1 MTILE
6 GSLVLASTKQP
17 LELVQITDP
26 HLMASPDGHLLGM
39 KTLGSL
45 QQVLAV
51 MQAQATPDAV
61 LVTGDIAA
69 NGEPEAYDYLEA
81 SLPQSVTSAWLPGN
95 HDDRSKVGPGL
106 KKRFSRLVISE
117 HWNILLL
124 DTQAEGYVEGHLN
137 EHELDQLQT
146 AVEQAN
152 ADGKHL
158 LVATHHPLQPVGSAW
173 LDQQQ
178 VNNGKEALMMLGH
191 CRGVAAV
198 ISGHVHQATD
208 REVEGIRLLTT
219 PSTCIQFAPNSE
231 NFGLDDIDPGMRRLV
246 LHANGDIDTEV
257 IRVSCSDNR
266 PDFASKGYH

>member
-6 GSLVLASTKQP
+6 GSLVLDTKKDP

-39 KTLGSL
+39 KTLDSL

-69 NGEPEAYDYLEA
+69 DGEPEAYDYLEA

-106 KKRFSRLVISE
+106 RKRFSRLVISE

-124 DTQAEGYVEGHLN
+124 DTQAEGYVEGHLS
-137 EHELDQLQT
+137 EHELDQLQK
-146 AVEQAN
+146 AIEQAN
-152 ADGKHL
+152 ADRKHL
-158 LVATHHPLQPVGSAW
+158 LVATHHPLQPVRSAW

-178 VNNGKEALMMLGH
+178 VGNGKEALAMLGH

-198 ISGHVHQATD
+198 TSGHVHQATD

-219 PSTCIQFAPNSE
+219 P
-231 NFGLDDIDPGMRRLV
+231 
-246 LHANGDIDTEV
+246 
-257 IRVSCSDNR
+257 
-266 PDFASKGYH
+266 